1 MKLNDVQTK
10 IEQAEIGVYDSGV
23 GGISFLPTAQRL
35 LPAERF
41 VYFGDLANAPYG
53 ERSQDFILQRARV
66 VTAFFKERGVKAMV
80 IACNTATSAA
90 AAALRAENPDLPIL
104 GMEPAVHLAVKNG
117 EKRIIALAT
126 DVTTRGEKL
135 QRLLAL
141 NSAAAEIKVLP
152 CPGLVELIEKDLIQQ
167 ETAAIH
173 CYLKSKLQAFLAEN
187 METALVLG
195 CTHYIFLRGML
206 AEMYPG
212 LRLYDGNLGTALN
225 LRYRLQQA
233 GLLQLSVADAAAVG
247 QFDIPVFG
255 MPKEKFNAYLQLAAE
270 N

>member
-1 MKLNDVQTK
+1 MKINDEQAK
-10 IEQAEIGVYDSGV
+10 IVQAEIGVYDSGV
-23 GGISFLPTAQRL
+23 GGISFLPSVQRL
-35 LPAERF
+35 LPAERL

-126 DVTTRGEKL
+126 DVTTRSTKL
-135 QRLLAL
+135 QRLLAA
-141 NSAAAEIKVLP
+141 NSAAAEIMVLP
-152 CPGLVELIEKDLIQQ
+152 CPGLMELIEIDLINQ
-167 ETAAIH
+167 ETEAIRN
-173 CYLKSKLQAFLAEN
+173 YLQNKLNSVLSVNEDV
-187 METALVLG
+187 ALVLG
-195 CTHYIFLRGML
+195 CTHYIFLRSL
-206 AEMYPG
+206 LKEMYPK

-225 LRYRLQQA
+225 LRHRLQLA
-233 GLLQLSVADAAAVG
+233 GLLQEADASVVSS
-247 QFDIPVFG
+247 QTDIPVFG
-255 MPKEKFNAYLQLAAE
+255 MSREKFTAYLQLAK